1 MKILIFFTNLLF
13 ISIVHSF
20 QFNVGDKI
28 GETLLIKNDKFQDG
42 TFAFIAPEDKKFI
55 EINKDG
61 EIVFTYDIDVPHPR
75 FLRGGADVEWLP
87 ETKTFLV
94 VMPKYG
100 LFELDRKKG
109 KIWECKTPFIT
120 HDADLLSDNTI
131 VFVNGWDDIGKNEP
145 IYTHI
150 DRDCN
155 ILKELYAEDLE
166 LDRTR
171 FKNDPAEVGKS
182 FESHTHT
189 NAVEIIDDEHMILS
203 IRNYNELVMLKNF
216 KPIWRMQRRAKWI
229 HDPVVIDTSKPIED
243 LEFYFTNRRKG
254 QHLMKVSYSDP
265 DNPVSVWG
273 SLNARGERELRKR
286 TKGLQRFWVP
296 LRTVEILPNKNI
308 LLTGSV
314 AIGQVT
320 SDGELVW
327 DLRITKGGFKHQSYK
342 QKDKNYI
349 YKAAFIPK

>member
-1 MKILIFFTNLLF
+1 MKILIFLTNLLF

-28 GETLLIKNDKFQDG
+28 GETFLIKNDKFQDG

-61 EIVFTYDIDVPHPR
+61 EIVFRFDIDVPR
-75 FLRGGADVEWLP
+75 GYLKGGADVEWLP

-94 VMPKYG
+94 VIPRYG
-100 LFELDRKKG
+100 LFELDREKG
-109 KIWECKTPFIT
+109 KIWECKTPFIS

-166 LDRTR
+166 LDKTR
-171 FKNDPAEVGKS
+171 YKDGSSGPAS
-182 FESHTHT
+182 DTHT
-189 NAVEIIDDEHMILS
+189 NAVQIIDDEHMILS

-216 KPIWRMQRRAKWI
+216 KPIWRMQRKSRKI
-229 HDPVVIDTSKPIED
+229 HDPVVIDTSKPIEEF
-243 LEFYFTNRRKG
+243 EFYFANRRKG
-254 QHLMKVSYSDP
+254 HQLMKVSYSDP
-265 DNPVSVWG
+265 DNPVSVWNSIDAKG
-273 SLNARGERELRKR
+273 ESKHKRLN
-286 TKGLQRFWVP
+286 RFWHP

-308 LLTGSV
+308 LLTGSKAV
-314 AIGQVT
+314 GQVT
-320 SDGELVW
+320 SQGELVW
-327 DLRITKGGFKHQSYK
+327 DLRITQGFKHQK
-342 QKDKNYI
+342 HNKNFI
-349 YKAAFIPK
+349 FKVAFIPK

>member
-1 MKILIFFTNLLF
+1 MKILIFLTNLLF

-28 GETLLIKNDKFQDG
+28 GETFLIKNDKFQDG
-42 TFAFIAPEDKKFI
+42 TFAFIAPGAGKFI

-61 EIVFTYDIDVPHPR
+61 EIVFTFDINGPEKR
-75 FLRGGADVEWLP
+75 YLMGAADVEWLP

-94 VMPKYG
+94 VIPKYG

-109 KIWECKTPFIT
+109 KIWECKTPFIS

-182 FESHTHT
+182 NESHTHT

-203 IRNYNELVMLKNF
+203 IRNYNELVMLKNY
-216 KPIWRMQRRAKWI
+216 KPIWRMQRKAKWI
-229 HDPVVIDTSKPIED
+229 HDPVVIDNRKPVED
-243 LEFYFTNRRKG
+243 FEFYFANRRMG
-254 QHLMKVSYSDP
+254 QHLMKVSFSDP
-265 DNPVSVWG
+265 DNPVSVWN
-273 SLNARGERELRKR
+273 SADAKGERKLNRRKQ
-286 TKGLQRFWVP
+286 GFWVP

-308 LLTGSV
+308 LLSGSKAV
-314 AIGQVT
+314 GQVT
-320 SDGELVW
+320 PQGELVW
-327 DLRITKGGFKHQSYK
+327 DLRITKGFKNQSFH
-342 QKDKNYI
+342 KNSI
-349 YKAAFIPK
+349 YKVAFIPK

>member
-1 MKILIFFTNLLF
+1 MKILIFLTNLLF

-28 GETLLIKNDKFQDG
+28 GETFLIKNDKFQDG
-42 TFAFIAPEDKKFI
+42 TFAFIAPGAGKFI

-61 EIVFTYDIDVPHPR
+61 EIVFTFDINGPEKR
-75 FLRGGADVEWLP
+75 YLMGAADVEWLP

-94 VMPKYG
+94 VIPRYG

-109 KIWECKTPFIT
+109 KIWECKTPFIS

-327 DLRITKGGFKHQSYK
+327 DLRITKGGFKHQSSR
-342 QKDKNYI
+342 QNNI

>member
-1 MKILIFFTNLLF
+1 MKILIFLTNLLF

-28 GETLLIKNDKFQDG
+28 GETFLIKNDKFQDG

-61 EIVFTYDIDVPHPR
+61 EIVFRFDIDVP
-75 FLRGGADVEWLP
+75 RGYLKAGADVEWLP

-94 VMPKYG
+94 VIPRYG
-100 LFELDRKKG
+100 LFELDREKG
-109 KIWECKTPFIT
+109 KIWECKTPFIS

-166 LDRTR
+166 LDKTR
-171 FKNDPAEVGKS
+171 YKDSNNPLIPAS
-182 FESHTHT
+182 DTHT
-189 NAVEIIDDEHMILS
+189 NAVQIIDDEHMILS
-203 IRNYNELVMLKNF
+203 IRNYSELVMLKNF
-216 KPIWRMQRRAKWI
+216 KPIWRMQRKSKKI
-229 HDPVVIDTSKPIED
+229 HDPVVIDTSKPIEEF
-243 LEFYFTNRRKG
+243 EFYFANRRKG
-254 QHLMKVSYSDP
+254 HQLMKVSYSDP
-265 DNPVSVWG
+265 DNPVSVWN
-273 SLNARGERELRKR
+273 SKDAKGESKYKHKR
-286 TKGLQRFWVP
+286 SNRFWTP

-308 LLTGSV
+308 LLTGSKAV
-314 AIGQVT
+314 GQVT
-320 SDGELVW
+320 SQGELVW
-327 DLRITKGGFKHQSYK
+327 DLRITQGFKHQEHS
-342 QKDKNYI
+342 KNFI
-349 YKAAFIPK
+349 FKVAFIPK